1 MIRREI
7 QIGEKKIPFKASAAV
22 PRLYRAL
29 FQRDIFRDM
38 VRLEERMEKGKDTG
52 EGMTYI
58 DLELFENVAYTMARH
73 ADPSIPKTA
82 DEWLEGF
89 DVFSIYEILPKL
101 VEMWGIN
108 METQVIAK
116 KNIEVL
122 TGK

>member
-7 QIGEKKIPFKASAAV
+7 QIGEKKVPFKASATV

-38 VRLEERMEKGKDTG
+38 VRLEENMKKGEETG
-52 EGMTYI
+52 EGLTYM
-58 DLELFENVAYTMARH
+58 DLEVFENVAYTMARH
-73 ADPSIPKTA
+73 ADPNIPKTA
-82 DEWLEGF
+82 DEWLDEF
-89 DVFSIYEILPKL
+89 DVFSIYEVLPQL

-108 METQVIAK
+108 METQVTAK
-116 KNIEVL
+116 KNIEAL